1 MKMKKIKDFIIRKLG
16 GITHDENV
24 QNQVNCHALG
34 SYITAFRIR
43 EYMQSLNGK
52 PPEEWC
58 RNAYD
63 MVDKLVMDTK
73 AKEVKTKQRRRN

>member
-1 MKMKKIKDFIIRKLG
+1 MKKMKKIKDFIIRKLG
-16 GITHDENV
+16 GITRDENV
-24 QNQVNCHALG
+24 QNQVNCHTLG

-43 EYMQSLNGK
+43 EHMQSLNGR

-63 MVDKLVMDTK
+63 MVDGLVRDME
-73 AKEVKTKQRRRN
+73 AKE